1 MPAQQPTPE
10 RRVDADGV
18 TRVAERRAGAGTWVL
33 VGAVVVTLVCLVLGA
48 WLTLSPLEAPAE
60 EKGGSAAATER
71 RTPTVRRVKVSAPKA
86 ATVQERMAQE
96 AAAQGVP
103 AEVIAEA
110 MRDAGPPPERSGL
123 ALFPAMGTEPLME
136 GLIVPEGYE
145 LPPGYVR
152 HYQVTDDGQMLPA
165 ILMFHPDYTPKDEQ
179 GKALPVP
186 ENRVV
191 PWDMAPAGMPLEL
204 LEVGEPEP

>member
-18 TRVAERRAGAGTWVL
+18 TRVDERRAGAGTWVL
-33 VGAVVVTLVCLVLGA
+33 VGAVVVTLACLVLGV
-48 WLTLSPLEAPAE
+48 WLALSPLEAPAE
-60 EKGGSAAATER
+60 EQRGTGDER
-71 RTPTVRRVKVSAPKA
+71 RTPTVRRVKVAAPRKG
-86 ATVQERMAQE
+86 ATVQERVAQE

-103 AEVIAEA
+103 VEVIAEA

-123 ALFPAMGTEPLME
+123 ALFPAMGTQPLME
-136 GLIVPEGYE
+136 GLIVPESYE

-152 HYQVTDDGQMLPA
+152 HYQVTDEGQMLPA

-179 GKALPVP
+179 GKPLPVP
-186 ENRVV
+186 EDRVV
-191 PWDMAPAGMPLEL
+191 PWDMAPPGMPLEL

>member
-18 TRVAERRAGAGTWVL
+18 TRIDERRAGAGTWVL

-48 WLTLSPLEAPAE
+48 WLALAPLEAPAE
-60 EKGGSAAATER
+60 EPGGSAEQ
-71 RTPTVRRVKVSAPKA
+71 RTPKVRRVQVTARPKA
-86 ATVQERMAQE
+86 ATVQERVAQE

-110 MRDAGPPPERSGL
+110 MRDAGPAPERGGL
-123 ALFPAMGTEPLME
+123 ALFPAMGTQPLME

-145 LPPGYVR
+145 LPEGYVR

-165 ILMFHPDYTPKDEQ
+165 ILMFHPDFTPKDEQ
-179 GKALPVP
+179 GKPLKVP

-191 PWDMAPAGMPLEL
+191 PWDMAPPGMPLEL
-204 LEVGEPEP
+204 LEVGESEP